1 VSPARHR
8 GRGASKKAEINGSS
22 DPTYGQQYFEEY
34 RLATGKVAYENNA
47 HLHRFFASVADHI
60 VHDINPR
67 TVLDAGCAMGFLV
80 AALRDRGV
88 EAYGVDISR
97 YAIDRVRADIK
108 PFCRQ
113 GSLTEPLSD
122 KYELVVCIEVLEH
135 LMAEDAL
142 RAVANICAATSDV
155 LFSST
160 PGDHEEPTHLNVQ
173 PPEWWT
179 EAFGR
184 EGFYRDVDYD
194 PGTYLSPWAVRYRR
208 SRDTVARTV
217 SGYERLVW
225 RVKTEN
231 QALRQSSQQLRDRVE
246 QLETMAFELEA
257 IKQTAGYRIQNAPK
271 KFVKRLFPSA
281 TGRGRWLRGWIGGG
295 SQAGP

>member
-1 VSPARHR
+1 VRQR
-8 GRGASKKAEINGSS
+8 GRKASTRLVTEGAG

-34 RLATGKVAYENNA
+34 RLATGNVAYENND
-47 HLHRFFASVADHI
+47 HLQRFFRSVADHV
-60 VHDINPR
+60 VHDIGPK

-97 YAIDRVRADIK
+97 YAIDRVRPDVKAY
-108 PFCRQ
+108 CRQ
-113 GSLTEPLSD
+113 GSVTEPLPERYD
-122 KYELVVCIEVLEH
+122 LIVCVEVLEH
-135 LMAEDAL
+135 LAAEDAL
-142 RAVANICAATSDV
+142 RAVANLCAATSDV
-155 LFSST
+155 IFSST
-160 PGDHEEPTHLNVQ
+160 PGDHEEPTHVNVQ

-179 EAFGR
+179 EAFAR

-194 PGTYLSPWAVRYRR
+194 PSTYLSPWAVRYRR

-217 SGYERLVW
+217 SGYERLMW

-246 QLETMAFELEA
+246 QLETTVFELER

-271 KFVKRLFPSA
+271 KLAQRLFPA
-281 TGRGRWLRGWIGGG
+281 QTGRGRWLRGFVRSG
-295 SQAGP
+295 S